1 MRKGRFAGLSDRG
14 QEPVTPPGLAEL
26 LLFDF
31 APAARENDER
41 AARERAHTV
50 RLSLPLLA
58 GSHLLWSA
66 VLLGSLAAAGPPGRI
81 AAVLAAILLLDGLL
95 WITLRRLALAP
106 HRAMRLA
113 AAHGLATA
121 ALWAVAA
128 SLAGP
133 AAADSL
139 VVGAAL
145 VAGAGAAI
153 PVFFTI
159 PLLMILASAGTLAV
173 TALLPGEDPLVAI
186 GAGIGLVL
194 VSLAVSR
201 SRHLLFAARQRLAL
215 EWQAEKARRFVAD
228 FEASGRGWFWETNA
242 DGALTYVS
250 EPLAAH
256 LGLAAA
262 ELIGR
267 RFEDVLLLECGDEDP
282 GDSRRT
288 LGFHLSAR
296 FPFAE
301 VVVRAPAAREVW
313 WSLSGSPNFDDYGRF
328 LGFRGL
334 GTNLSEQRRS
344 EAETSKRARYDS
356 LTNLPNRAMMRD
368 MLDAALANAD
378 ARRRGCALMM
388 IDLDRFK
395 QVNDTLGHPVGDKL
409 LRKVAGRLTEVLGED
424 GQVGR
429 LGGDEFEAI
438 LPGIEEEGR
447 LSELARRLIDQVSR
461 PYKVEGHE
469 IRIGTS
475 VGIAVALPGKTLAE
489 SLIKDADVALYAA
502 KRDGRGTFRFFA
514 QEMHAR
520 ATERQ
525 ILEND
530 LRHALASDQLR
541 LLYQPIVDSVSEEVV
556 AFEALLRWHHPVRGV
571 LPPALVIP
579 LAEESG
585 LMGPIGD
592 WVLRTACAEAAKWPR
607 HIRVAVNL
615 SPVQFADPA
624 LAATVTGTLAG
635 SRLDPD
641 RLELEINEAVF
652 LADGAV
658 TEATLKR
665 LRGIGVRLALDN
677 FGTGHSGLGH
687 LRDAPLDKIKIDRS
701 FVRGA
706 ADPGSRNGAIVRAI
720 VVLAES
726 LGMDTTAEGAERS
739 EDLALIRRLGCS
751 QVQGFIFGKPMTAE
765 EARTLATESRPS
777 AEVVGFSRPPRHRLI
792 RNGRLNLGGRELP
805 VRLRNISAG
814 GAMVECEAQP
824 APGTAVELDLEE
836 AGTLPAE
843 VRWSQQGQVGLHF
856 AEAFSLGKL
865 ARKRRRSGPPEML
878 MPQYLGPQ
886 PEPAEPAPLPLAVK
900 KRRAG

>member
-1 MRKGRFAGLSDRG
+1 MSHRG
-14 QEPVTPPGLAEL
+14 QEPVTPPELAEL

-31 APAARENDER
+31 TPAASEDDER
-41 AARERAHTV
+41 TARERV
-50 RLSLPLLA
+50 RTTQLSLPLLA
-58 GSHLLWSA
+58 GSHLLWGA
-66 VLLGSLAAAGPPGRI
+66 VLLANLAGPAVWTAPLAALLAG
-81 AAVLAAILLLDGLL
+81 VLLLDGLL
-95 WITLRRLALAP
+95 WFALERLRLKP
-106 HRAMRLA
+106 HQAMRLIA
-113 AAHGLATA
+113 VHGVAIA
-121 ALWAVAA
+121 GLW
-128 SLAGP
+128 
-133 AAADSL
+133 
-139 VVGAAL
+139 VGAAAL
-145 VAGAGAAI
+145 VGSAAESVVVKAALIAGAGAGI

-159 PLLMILASAGTLAV
+159 PLLMIFASAATLGVAGM
-173 TALLPGEDPLVAI
+173 LPSDEPLVPI
-186 GAGIGLVL
+186 GAGIGLLL
-194 VSLAVSR
+194 VWLCVSR
-201 SRHLLFAARQRLAL
+201 SRHLLFTARQHLAL
-215 EWQAEKARRFVAD
+215 EWQAKKARRFVAD

-242 DGALTYVS
+242 DGALSYVS

-267 RFEDVLLLECGDEDP
+267 RFEEVLLLDCAEEEE

-301 VVVRAPAAREVW
+301 VVVRAPAAEDVW
-313 WSLSGSPNFDDYGRF
+313 WSLSGSPNFDEYGRF

-334 GTNLSEQRRS
+334 GSNLSEQRRS

-368 MLDAALANAD
+368 MLDHALTNAD

-447 LSELARRLIDQVSR
+447 LSELARRLIEQVSL
-461 PYKVEGHE
+461 PYKIEGHE

-475 VGIAVALPGKTLAE
+475 VGIAVGLPGKTLAE
-489 SLIKDADVALYAA
+489 RLIKDADVALYAA
-502 KRDGRGTFRFFA
+502 KADGRGTFRFFA
-514 QEMHAR
+514 PAMHAL

-525 ILEND
+525 ILEKD
-530 LRHALASDQLR
+530 LRQALAGDQLQ

-556 AFEALLRWHHPVRGV
+556 AFEALLRWHHPVRGLL
-571 LPPALVIP
+571 LPSLVIP

-585 LMGPIGD
+585 LMPRIGD

-624 LAATVTGTLAG
+624 LGATVTGTLAA
-635 SRLDPD
+635 SRLDPE

-652 LADGAV
+652 LADRGV
-658 TEATLKR
+658 TEATLAR
-665 LRGIGVRLALDN
+665 LRRIGVRLALDN

-687 LRDAPLDKIKIDRS
+687 LRDAPLDKIKIDQS

-706 ADPGSRNGAIVRAI
+706 ADQGSRNGAIVRAI

-726 LGMDTTAEGAERS
+726 LGMDTTAEGAETI
-739 EDLALIRRLGCS
+739 EELALIRRLGCS
-751 QVQGFIFGKPMTAE
+751 QVQGFVFGRPVPAAE
-765 EARTLATESRPS
+765 ALALASESRPS

-792 RNGRLNLGGRELP
+792 RNGTLLWEGRTLP

-814 GAMVECEAQP
+814 GAMMECERAL
-824 APGTAVELDLEE
+824 APDTPVELDLDE
-836 AGTLPAE
+836 AGTLAAT
-843 VRWSQQGQVGLHF
+843 VRWCRQGQIGVHF
-856 AEAFSLGKL
+856 AGEFALGKL
-865 ARKRRRSGPPEML
+865 ARTRRRDGLPPML
-878 MPQYLGPQ
+878 QPQYLAPQ
-886 PEPAEPAPLPLAVK
+886 PEAPAPASAPAAVR
-900 KRRAG
+900 KRRAR

>member
-14 QEPVTPPGLAEL
+14 QEPLTPPGLAEL
-26 LLFDF
+26 LAFDF
-31 APAARENDER
+31 APAAGEEDER
-41 AARERAHTV
+41 AADERLRTV
-50 RLSLPLLA
+50 ELSLPVLA

-66 VLLGSLAAAGPPGRI
+66 VLLASLAAPERAAI
-81 AAVLAAILLLDGLL
+81 AALLAAVLLLDGLL
-95 WITLRRLALAP
+95 WLALKRFRPKP

-113 AAHGLATA
+113 ALHGVATCGLWIAA
-121 ALWAVAA
+121 AL
-128 SLAGP
+128 LAGP
-133 AAADSL
+133 AAQA
-139 VVGAAL
+139 VVVKAAL
-145 VAGAGAAI
+145 IAGAGAAI
-153 PVFFTI
+153 PVVFAI
-159 PLLMILASAGTLAV
+159 PLLMALATAGTIAV
-173 TALLPGEDPLVAI
+173 AGLLPGDEPLVPI
-186 GAGIGLVL
+186 GAGIGFVL
-194 VSLAVSR
+194 VSLGMSR
-201 SRHLLFAARQRLAL
+201 SRHLLFAARQRFAL
-215 EWQAEKARRFVAD
+215 ERQAEKARRFVAD

-250 EPLAAH
+250 EPLASH
-256 LGLAAA
+256 LGLGAA

-267 RFEDVLLLECGDEDP
+267 RFEEVLLLDGGDEDP

-313 WSLSGSPNFDDYGRF
+313 WSLSGSPNFDEYGRF

-356 LTNLPNRAMMRD
+356 LTSLPNRAMMRD
-368 MLDAALANAD
+368 MLDSALANAD
-378 ARRRGCALMM
+378 ARRRGCALML

-395 QVNDTLGHPVGDKL
+395 QVNDTLGHPFGDKL
-409 LRKVAGRLTEVLGED
+409 LKKVASRLTEVLGED

-447 LSELARRLIDQVSR
+447 LSELAKRLIEQVSR
-461 PYKVEGHE
+461 PYRIDGHE
-469 IRIGTS
+469 VRIGTS

-520 ATERQ
+520 ATDRQ

-585 LMGPIGD
+585 LMAQIGD
-592 WVLRTACAEAAKWPR
+592 WVVRSACAEAARWPR

-624 LAATVTGTLAG
+624 LAATVSGILAS
-635 SRLDPD
+635 SRLDPE

-658 TEATLKR
+658 TEGTLKR
-665 LRGIGVRLALDN
+665 LRGLGVRLALDN
-677 FGTGHSGLGH
+677 FGTGRSGLGH

-726 LGMDTTAEGAERS
+726 LGMDTTAEGAERI

-751 QVQGFIFGKPMTAE
+751 QVQGFIFGRPMTAE
-765 EARTLATESRPS
+765 EALTLATESRPS
-777 AEVVGFSRPPRHRLI
+777 AEVLGFSRPPRHRLI
-792 RNGRLNLGGRELP
+792 RNGILHWDGVALE

-814 GAMVECEAQP
+814 GAMIECERAL
-824 APGTAVELDLEE
+824 APGTPVELDLDE

-843 VRWSQQGQVGLHF
+843 IRWCQQGQIGLSF
-856 AEAFSLGKL
+856 AEPFAVGKL
-865 ARKRRRSGPPEML
+865 ARKRRRSGPPDML

-886 PEPAEPAPLPLAVK
+886 PEAHRPAAASPLATK
-900 KRRAG
+900 KPRAG

>member
-31 APAARENDER
+31 APAADEEDER
-41 AARERAHTV
+41 AARERARTV
-50 RLSLPLLA
+50 ELSLPLLA
-58 GSHLLWSA
+58 GSHLLWIA
-66 VLLGSLAAAGPPGRI
+66 VLLGTLGMSAPVAALATI
-81 AAVLAAILLLDGLL
+81 VVLDGLL
-95 WITLRRLALAP
+95 WFALRRLALKP
-106 HRAMRLA
+106 HQAMRLTA
-113 AAHGLATA
+113 VHGLATA
-121 ALWAVAA
+121 GLWLAAAL
-128 SLAGP
+128 LIGP
-133 AAADSL
+133 ATESL
-139 VVGAAL
+139 VVKAAL

-153 PVFFTI
+153 PVFFTV

-173 TALLPGEDPLVAI
+173 AGLLPGEEPLVPI
-186 GAGIGLVL
+186 GAGIGFLLVWL
-194 VSLAVSR
+194 CVGR

-215 EWQAEKARRFVAD
+215 ERQAAKARRFVAD

-256 LGLAAA
+256 LGLAAS

-267 RFEDVLLLECGDEDP
+267 RFEEVLLLDCGDGEA

-301 VVVRAPAAREVW
+301 VVVRAPAEREVW
-313 WSLSGSPNFDDYGRF
+313 WSLSGSPNFDEYGRF

-334 GTNLSEQRRS
+334 GSNLSEQRRS

-368 MLDAALANAD
+368 MLDEALTNAD

-409 LRKVAGRLTEVLGED
+409 LKKVAGRLTEVLGED

-438 LPGIEEEGR
+438 LPGVEEEGR
-447 LSELARRLIDQVSR
+447 LSELARRLIEQVSR

-475 VGIAVALPGKTLAE
+475 IGIAVARPGKTLAE
-489 SLIKDADVALYAA
+489 ILIKDADVALYAA

-520 ATERQ
+520 ATDRQ

-530 LRHALASDQLR
+530 LRHALAADQLR
-541 LLYQPIVDSVSEEVV
+541 LLFQPIVDSVSEEVV

-571 LPPALVIP
+571 LPPAVVLP

-585 LMGPIGD
+585 LMPQIGD
-592 WVLRTACAEAAKWPR
+592 WVLRTACAEAARWPR

-635 SRLDPD
+635 SRLDPE

-687 LRDAPLDKIKIDRS
+687 LRDAPLDKIKIDQS

-726 LGMDTTAEGAERS
+726 LGMDTTAEGAERI

-751 QVQGFIFGKPMTAE
+751 QVQGFIFGKPMPAE
-765 EARTLATESRPS
+765 DARALATESRPS

-792 RNGRLNLGGRELP
+792 RNGTLKWEGRALA

-814 GAMVECEAQP
+814 GAMIECDRRFV
-824 APGTAVELDLEE
+824 PGTPVELDLDE
-836 AGTLPAE
+836 AGTLDAE
-843 VRWSQQGQVGLHF
+843 VRWCQQGQIGLHF
-856 AEAFSLGKL
+856 AEQFALGKL
-865 ARKRRRSGPPEML
+865 ARTRQRERS
-878 MPQYLGPQ
+878 
-886 PEPAEPAPLPLAVK
+886 
-900 KRRAG
+900 RAAR

>member
-1 MRKGRFAGLSDRG
+1 
-14 QEPVTPPGLAEL
+14 
-26 LLFDF
+26 
-31 APAARENDER
+31 
-41 AARERAHTV
+41 
-50 RLSLPLLA
+50 
-58 GSHLLWSA
+58 
-66 VLLGSLAAAGPPGRI
+66 
-81 AAVLAAILLLDGLL
+81 
-95 WITLRRLALAP
+95 
-106 HRAMRLA
+106 
-113 AAHGLATA
+113 
-121 ALWAVAA
+121 
-128 SLAGP
+128 
-133 AAADSL
+133 
-139 VVGAAL
+139 
-145 VAGAGAAI
+145 
-153 PVFFTI
+153 
-159 PLLMILASAGTLAV
+159 
-173 TALLPGEDPLVAI
+173 
-186 GAGIGLVL
+186 
-194 VSLAVSR
+194 
-201 SRHLLFAARQRLAL
+201 
-215 EWQAEKARRFVAD
+215 
-228 FEASGRGWFWETNA
+228 
-242 DGALTYVS
+242 
-250 EPLAAH
+250 
-256 LGLAAA
+256 
-262 ELIGR
+262 
-267 RFEDVLLLECGDEDP
+267 
-282 GDSRRT
+282 
-288 LGFHLSAR
+288 
-296 FPFAE
+296 
-301 VVVRAPAAREVW
+301 
-313 WSLSGSPNFDDYGRF
+313 
-328 LGFRGL
+328 
-334 GTNLSEQRRS
+334 
-344 EAETSKRARYDS
+344 
-356 LTNLPNRAMMRD
+356 
-368 MLDAALANAD
+368 
-378 ARRRGCALMM
+378 MM

-409 LRKVAGRLTEVLGED
+409 LKKVALRLIEVLGED

-447 LSELARRLIDQVSR
+447 LSELARRLIEQVSR
-461 PYKVEGHE
+461 PYKIAGHE

-541 LLYQPIVDSVSEEVV
+541 LLYQPIVDSVTEEVV

-571 LPPALVIP
+571 LAPALVVP

-585 LMGPIGD
+585 LMPAIGD

-607 HIRVAVNL
+607 HLRVAVNL

-624 LAATVTGTLAG
+624 LAATVTGTLAS
-635 SRLDPD
+635 SRLDPE

-652 LADGAV
+652 LADGAM

-665 LRGIGVRLALDN
+665 LRAIGVRLALDN

-726 LGMDTTAEGAERS
+726 LGMDTTAEGAERI

-751 QVQGFIFGKPMTAE
+751 QVQGFIFGKPMTAD
-765 EARTLATESRPS
+765 EARALAGESRPS
-777 AEVVGFSRPPRHRLI
+777 AEVLGFSRPPRYRLI
-792 RNGRLNLGGRELP
+792 RNGRLNLSGRGLG

-814 GAMVECEAQP
+814 GAMIECEEQP
-824 APGTAVELDLEE
+824 SPGTPVELDLEE
-836 AGTLPAE
+836 AGTLAAE
-843 VRWSQQGQVGLHF
+843 VRWSEQGQVGLRF

-865 ARKRRRSGPPEML
+865 ARKRRRGGPPEML
-878 MPQYLGPQ
+878 MPQYLGAA
-886 PEPAEPAPLPLAVK
+886 PASPGPTPSPLAVK

>member
-14 QEPVTPPGLAEL
+14 QEPVSPPGLAEL

-31 APAARENDER
+31 APAVDEDDER
-41 AARERAHTV
+41 AARERV
-50 RLSLPLLA
+50 RTIQLSLPLLT
-58 GSHLLWSA
+58 GSHLLWAA
-66 VLLGSLAAAGPPGRI
+66 VLAGSLAVTGPI
-81 AAVLAAILLLDGLL
+81 AAVLAAILLLDSLL
-95 WITLRRLALAP
+95 WLALKRVAMAP

-113 AAHGLATA
+113 AGHGLATA
-121 ALWAVAA
+121 ALWLAAAGLVA
-128 SLAGP
+128 P
-133 AAADSL
+133 AAQSL
-139 VVGAAL
+139 VVKAAL
-145 VAGAGAAI
+145 VAGAGAGI
-153 PVFFTI
+153 PVFFTV

-173 TALLPGEDPLVAI
+173 AGLLPGEEPLVPI
-186 GAGIGLVL
+186 GAGIGFLLVWL
-194 VSLAVSR
+194 CIGR

-215 EWQAEKARRFVAD
+215 EWQAEKARRFVGD
-228 FEASGRGWFWETNA
+228 FEASGRGWFWESNA

-262 ELIGR
+262 GLIGR
-267 RFEDVLLLECGDEDP
+267 RFEEVLLLDGGEEED
-282 GDSRRT
+282 GEGRRT

-296 FPFAE
+296 FPFAD
-301 VVVRAPAAREVW
+301 VVVRAPAAADVW
-313 WSLSGSPNFDDYGRF
+313 WSLSGSPNFDEYGRF

-356 LTNLPNRAMMRD
+356 LTSLPNRAMMRD

-409 LRKVAGRLTEVLGED
+409 LRKVAARLTEVLGED

-429 LGGDEFEAI
+429 VGGDEFEAI
-438 LPGIEEEGR
+438 LPGIEEQGR
-447 LSELARRLIDQVSR
+447 LSELARRLIERVSR
-461 PYKVEGHE
+461 PYKIEGHE

-502 KRDGRGTFRFFA
+502 KRDGRGTLRFFA
-514 QEMHAR
+514 HEMHTR

-530 LRHALASDQLR
+530 LRQALAADQLR

-585 LMGPIGD
+585 LMPQIGD
-592 WVLRTACAEAAKWPR
+592 WVLRTACAEAVKWPR

-635 SRLDPD
+635 SRLDPE

-687 LRDAPLDKIKIDRS
+687 LRDAPLDKIKIDQS

-706 ADPGSRNGAIVRAI
+706 AANGSRNGAIVRAI

-726 LGMDTTAEGAERS
+726 LGMDTTAEGAETP
-739 EDLALIRRLGCS
+739 EELALIRRLGCS
-751 QVQGFIFGKPMTAE
+751 QVQGFIFGKPMPAE
-765 EARTLATESRPS
+765 AARAVATESRPS

-792 RNGRLNLGGRELP
+792 RNGTLKWEGRALP
-805 VRLRNISAG
+805 VRLRNISTG
-814 GAMVECEAQP
+814 GAMIESTRP
-824 APGTAVELDLEE
+824 MAPGTPVELDLDE
-836 AGTLPAE
+836 AGVLAAE
-843 VRWSQQGQVGLHF
+843 VRWCHQGQVGLHF
-856 AEAFSLGKL
+856 AEEFALGKL
-865 ARKRRRSGPPEML
+865 ARAPRRERS
-878 MPQYLGPQ
+878 
-886 PEPAEPAPLPLAVK
+886 
-900 KRRAG
+900 RAAR